1 MFLMF
6 PMIPTTLRLSQHC
19 HTDHTA
25 NPKRALIDVVRLRGL
40 RIGDGCIIRLV
51 LILCYVILAVKHL
64 KLRKWIS
71 QRVIGKLHLL
81 LMAFQTGKMRRES
94 LRSTMPVMYIN
105 MQLKSFIFYQE
116 PREILVKVRM
126 QHTRRRNG

>member
-19 HTDHTA
+19 HTDHMA
-25 NPKRALIDVVRLRGL
+25 KLKRALVDVVRPHGL

-51 LILCYVILAVKHL
+51 LILCFVILAVKHL

-71 QRVIGKLHLL
+71 RRVIGKLRLL
-81 LMAFQTGKMRRES
+81 LMAFPTGKMRQES
-94 LRSTMPVMYIN
+94 LKSMTPVMYIN
-105 MQLKSFIFYQE
+105 TQLKSFIFYQE
-116 PREILVKVRM
+116 PLGKSFNAAHEKE
-126 QHTRRRNG
+126 NG